1 MRREQLSVKPIHRRA
16 NSSGLCQN
24 LRAIHPFLHH
34 SANPAYLSLNP
45 AEPVYQAFDLF
56 LRPLL
61 MARCAAIVGNVL
73 FLILGGGALTA
84 VGYAILGALL
94 CVTIIGIPF
103 GLQCFKLMKLCASPF
118 GAEVF

>member
-1 MRREQLSVKPIHRRA
+1 MKTVGNVLWFILFGLWEGLSCFIL
-16 NSSGLCQN
+16 G
-24 LRAIHPFLHH
+24 AIRCVTLIFIPFGIAFFRIGKLTFFPFGKDVYTDFDEHP
-34 SANPAYLSLNP
+34 
-45 AEPVYQAFDLF
+45 
-56 LRPLL
+56 
-61 MARCAAIVGNVL
+61 VGNVL

-103 GLQCFKLMKLCASPF
+103 GLQCFKLMKLCSSPF